1 MGLSKPEYSFTIP
14 SVHDDTILDCRL
26 YHPKE
31 GGKPSALEAPRAAIV
46 AHPYAP
52 LGGCYDDPVV
62 DTVGAV
68 LLKAG
73 YVVGTFNF
81 RYCSDSCTKARAIRH
96 PWHQCQGHLA
106 LHLSVSVGSSYD
118 MI

>member
-1 MGLSKPEYSFTIP
+1 MGLSKPDFSFTIP
-14 SVHDDTILDCRL
+14 SVHDDIILNCRL

-31 GGKPSALEAPRAAIV
+31 VSETHALQAPRAAIV
-46 AHPYAP
+46 AHPYAS

-73 YVVGTFNF
+73 YIVGTFNF
-81 RYCSDSCTKARAIRH
+81 RYCPCPSRK
-96 PWHQCQGHLA
+96 
-106 LHLSVSVGSSYD
+106 
-118 MI
+118 